1 MHTYLHIYHDFII
14 HISICTSFLFW
25 DISHCFYAKFLPLE
39 ALEVQEANP
48 KCEPWSCAKSCFK
61 EELAGRD
68 YIVMYIYIFILS
80 TKNSINSSF
89 IYFKKTEAYLSTHSP
104 CITMFFLKI
113 DCCRELGILNFFKE
127 ITPWCS
133 KTLLRVYFVQGFGGL
148 FIPPEKVFGAQH
160 TTVFFP

>member
-1 MHTYLHIYHDFII
+1 MHKFFILG
-14 HISICTSFLFW
+14 HLALFLCKVSPFG
-25 DISHCFYAKFLPLE
+25 SPRSPRGQSQMRTVVLCQVLFQGGTCRKGLYSY
-39 ALEVQEANP
+39 V
-48 KCEPWSCAKSCFK
+48 
-61 EELAGRD
+61 
-68 YIVMYIYIFILS
+68 YIYIFILS